1 MAKKARKDRPK
12 RPSRQLTEVIDLD
25 FVEVPEGEEDKAD
38 QEPLKELLFKWKGKD
53 YFMVAPDATVMLEL
67 FEAAAER
74 GDMAAMGFMLKRAI
88 GEENY
93 QVLKQ
98 IPDLSNEELNK
109 VASRAM
115 DFAMSTMDDTLG
127 N

>member
-1 MAKKARKDRPK
+1 MAKKKREDKPRRPV
-12 RPSRQLTEVIDLD
+12 RQLAEAVDLD
-25 FVEVPEGEEDKAD
+25 YVEVPDGEEDAE
-38 QEPLKELLFKWKGKD
+38 EPEPIKEKLFTWKGKD
-53 YFMVAPDATVMLEL
+53 YYMVAPDATVMLEL

-74 GDMAAMGFMLKRAI
+74 GDMAAMGLMLKRAI

-93 QVLKQ
+93 RVLKS
-98 IPDLSNEELNK
+98 IPKLSNDELNQ

-115 DFAMSTMDDTLG
+115 DFAMSQMDEALG

>member
-1 MAKKARKDRPK
+1 MAKTKQK
-12 RPSRQLTEVIDLD
+12 RPDKPRRPQREMTAPVDLD
-25 FVEVPEGEEDKAD
+25 YVEVEEGEEPK
-38 QEPLKELLFKWKGKD
+38 EPVKELLFTWKGKD
-53 YFMVAPDATVMLEL
+53 YFMEAPDATVMLEL

-74 GDMAAMGFMLKRAI
+74 GDMAAMGLMLKRAI

-93 QVLKQ
+93 AVLKR
-98 IPDLSNEELNK
+98 IPDLTNEELNK

-115 DFAMSTMDDTLG
+115 DFAMSTMDDALG